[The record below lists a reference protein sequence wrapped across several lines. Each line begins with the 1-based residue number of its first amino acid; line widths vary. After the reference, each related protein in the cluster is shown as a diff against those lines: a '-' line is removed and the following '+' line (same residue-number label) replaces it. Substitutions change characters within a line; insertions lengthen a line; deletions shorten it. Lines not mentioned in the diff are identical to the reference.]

1 LIGKAEFW
9 RRWNP
14 KFAWPEKRFGKHDAA
29 NVRIIIRRKLYTAI
43 SPDSFTH
50 FVYGSDPIR
59 FSKAV
64 PCQAQWKVKKPR
76 EKATTRDEVQ
86 WRMQFEKHQF
96 AWLERL
102 KIGCRRW
109 TPEIDFFHLR
119 AGCVEIK
126 PVLIR
131 YGNEYS
137 HSWC

>member
-1 LIGKAEFW
+1 
-9 RRWNP
+9 
-14 KFAWPEKRFGKHDAA
+14 
-29 NVRIIIRRKLYTAI
+29 
-43 SPDSFTH
+43 
-50 FVYGSDPIR
+50 
-59 FSKAV
+59 
-64 PCQAQWKVKKPR
+64 VKKPR
-76 EKATTRDEVQ
+76 EEATARDEVQ

-137 HSWC
+137 HSWCRSRVYSHQTTFGERSSLFAQSPHLRNLRHGIMPL